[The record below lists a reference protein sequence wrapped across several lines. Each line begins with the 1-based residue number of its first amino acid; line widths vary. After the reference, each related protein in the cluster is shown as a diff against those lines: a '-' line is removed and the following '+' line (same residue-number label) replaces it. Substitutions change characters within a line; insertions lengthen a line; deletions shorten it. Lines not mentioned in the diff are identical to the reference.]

1 MLPLFK
7 VLRDDMDAEQR
18 LPGCVQKL
26 NLPFGVLF
34 EPSGDIAD
42 QIADDLCDLG
52 PYRIAIC
59 NIDAEIR
66 LTKTRESQLDRR
78 GPKLF

>member
-1 MLPLFK
+1 MLRLFK

-18 LPGCVQKL
+18 LPECVQKL
-26 NLPFGVLF
+26 NLPFVVLF

-42 QIADDLCDLG
+42 QIAVDLCDLG

-66 LTKTRESQLDRR
+66 
-78 GPKLF
+78 